1 LLVRTFILKI
11 VKKCFLKA
19 KSLSNYHFPPISE
32 VRPLLL
38 AGGAESRQRHE
49 DLTPDHRGLQHR
61 GRRAGQRRGRAQG
74 GQTGRLHS
82 LPGQCHLVK
91 VGDRVFMI
99 LSSIDIMYSRFGLFR
114 IEIDTS
120 SLFVLFIPRKLSPP
134 QGGRY
139 ALSVNGNV
147 PPQNVSDPRCSTT
160 FHCSPLRAGM
170 SMCT

>member
-1 LLVRTFILKI
+1 MRELRSIQQITSTHILWLVRTFILKI

-134 QGGRY
+134 VKDQF
-139 ALSVNGNV
+139 L
-147 PPQNVSDPRCSTT
+147 T
-160 FHCSPLRAGM
+160 
-170 SMCT
+170 